1 MLFGAKLSERCL
13 YYALKLI
20 LIPRTF
26 IRTFSIVRILQTKH
40 SISVAVCFLP
50 QVKPLILILVN
61 VVDVTHVQ
69 PSSKIDMSQ
78 LN

>member
-13 YYALKLI
+13 YYELKL
-20 LIPRTF
+20 LVIPRTF
-26 IRTFSIVRILQTKH
+26 IRTFSIVRILKTKH
-40 SISVAVCFLP
+40 HILDAICFLP

-61 VVDVTHVQ
+61 VVDVTHVH
-69 PSSKIDMSQ
+69 PSLKIDMSQ